1 MSIALLLIVALTAFA
16 SGAGGA
22 MLGAAIAAGR
32 ITQLLE
38 GDLADDRQ
46 ANRDRTRAGR
56 S

>member
-32 ITQLLE
+32 ITELLE
-38 GDLADDRQ
+38 GDLDDDRRS
-46 ANRDRTRAGR
+46 NKERTRSGTV
-56 S
+56 

>member
-32 ITQLLE
+32 ITELLE

-46 ANRDRTRAGR
+46 ANRDRARTGR
-56 S
+56 V